1 MHLKQHK
8 LQLTF
13 LMTLLFFLS
22 QACTDIY
29 VPGLPE
35 MTREFGT
42 SLSMMSSTITVYIY
56 AQAFFFL
63 FVGVLSDLFGRRK
76 ILIPGIAIQVIAS
89 ILIAFNHSISLFIL
103 LRVLQAIGTG
113 AIYIVLRLVIKDV
126 MNRDEQVQTTGIFV
140 TALPLSLAIAPV
152 VGAWIIKY
160 LGWRYCFILVGLVQ
174 GILFI
179 WAFILIKESNL
190 NTKLFKSQ
198 FNPKTYIASYFIIL
212 RTKLFYTLAL
222 IIGGVFASYYGFI
235 AISSYMYIDE
245 YHISSILYSYVFIA
259 IAGFYLLGNQIMLF
273 MNRSHMPSWSL
284 VKTGI
289 IISVMGLVI
298 ILFGIPFKSVGI
310 VTLIFITCGVILLRM
325 ATSFI
330 NPPIQVAVTHKF
342 GNNGAQAIGLLSALQ
357 YVSAGFGSFIASV
370 LPWQPSTNLILSSLF
385 FCVISFIGFK
395 LCPSENL
402 S

>member
-1 MHLKQHK
+1 MQLQQHK
-8 LQLTF
+8 LQLIF

-35 MTREFGT
+35 MTREFNT
-42 SLSMMSSTITVYIY
+42 NLSMMSSTISVYTY

-63 FVGVLSDLFGRRK
+63 FIGVLSDLFGRRK

-89 ILIAFNHSISLFIL
+89 ILMALNHSITIFIF
-103 LRVLQAIGTG
+103 LRIFQAIGSS

-126 MNRDEQVQTTGIFV
+126 MNRDEQVQTIGIFV

-152 VGAWIIKY
+152 AGAWIIKI
-160 LGWRYCFILVGLVQ
+160 LGWRYCFLMVGVIQ
-174 GILFI
+174 GLLLI

-190 NTKLFKSQ
+190 NIQLFRSQ
-198 FNPKTYIASYFIIL
+198 FNLKTYITSYFVIL
-212 RTKLFYTLAL
+212 KSQLFYTLAL

-245 YHISSILYSYVFIA
+245 YNISSIIYSYVFIA

-273 MNRSHMPSWSL
+273 MNRANMPSWSL
-284 VKTGI
+284 IKTGI
-289 IISVMGLVI
+289 MISVVGLAM
-298 ILFGIPFKSVGI
+298 ILLALPFKSFGV
-310 VTLIFITCGVILLRM
+310 VTLELISCGVILLRM
-325 ATSFI
+325 ATAFI

-342 GNNGAQAIGLLSALQ
+342 GNNGAQAIGLLSSLQ
-357 YVSAGFGSFIASV
+357 YASAGFGSFIASI
-370 LPWQPSTNLILSSLF
+370 LPWQPSINLIFSSLF
-385 FCVISFIGFK
+385 FCLISFIGFK
-395 LCPSENL
+395 LFPSDSL